1 MTKWSFLSF
10 LQLFWKKWEFRN
22 FFVQIESPSVAVYFS
37 KKIKTCSH
45 ASQMRLKAKK
55 SQFSSVLTWFVRCK
69 NFFLFF
75 VRFFSSSDIAL
86 REISFFHKKLNF
98 FSNPPLHSMFKNM
111 RIWWFDEN
119 VDIVHLET
127 IPKKSENVFSWAPK
141 WSKKSGLDGILVQM
155 GPKIPQNEL
164 SKTHASPLSKSFR
177 HKITILSSSVFDLTD
192 FFYFEKMQ
200 VISCDL

>member
-1 MTKWSFLSF
+1 MTKWNFLSF
-10 LQLFWKKWEFRN
+10 LPLFWKKWEFWI
-22 FFVQIESPSVAVYFS
+22 FFFQIESPSVAVYFS

-98 FSNPPLHSMFKNM
+98 FSNPPYIQCSKT
-111 RIWWFDEN
+111 WEFDDLNEN

-127 IPKKSENVFSWAPK
+127 IPKDSENVFSWHQNDRK
-141 WSKKSGLDGILVQM
+141 RVDWTGFWSRWVRKYLKM
-155 GPKIPQNEL
+155 
-164 SKTHASPLSKSFR
+164 SFR
-177 HKITILSSSVFDLTD
+177 KHTHPL
-192 FFYFEKMQ
+192 
-200 VISCDL
+200 